1 MALSSSTGANVLVA
15 DDTVENLRLLVTML
29 GAQGYEVRPVTG
41 GRQALAAV
49 ERDPPDLI
57 LLDINMPDMNGFEV
71 CRALKARPRLEPIP
85 VIFLT
90 AMSDVADK
98 VRAFDVGGVDYITK
112 PFQIE
117 EVHARVRTHLA
128 LRRARVD
135 LAQHLDKLHELE
147 RLRDDLVHMIVH
159 DMRSPLMAL
168 IGHLGLVQNEAER
181 RLSSEALADLRSA
194 HEAADMI
201 AHMANDLVDVSRLE
215 ERKMPIERREHDLC
229 SIIQSVVGSLG
240 ALDSARPLEFA
251 SSEAL
256 PVSCDGGLIRRVV
269 ENLVG
274 NAIKHS
280 PSTGRV
286 LVSGRTT
293 SAGARVSVADEGPG
307 VPDAARERIFEKFGA
322 LATRREQQYHSVG
335 LGLAFCKLAVVAHG
349 GSIGVDPRE
358 PRGSVFWFELP
369 RRAPGVS

>member
-1 MALSSSTGANVLVA
+1 MALSSSNGANILVA
-15 DDTVENLRLLVTML
+15 DDTAENLRLLVTML

-41 GRQALAAV
+41 GRQALAAA

-71 CRALKARPRLEPIP
+71 CRGLKARAPLEPIP

-117 EVHARVRTHLA
+117 EVHARVRTHLS
-128 LRRARVD
+128 LRRAQVD
-135 LAQHLDKLHELE
+135 LAQHLDKLHGLE

-168 IGHLGLVQNEAER
+168 VGHLGLVQHEGER
-181 RLSSEALADLRSA
+181 RLSPEALADLRA
-194 HEAADMI
+194 ANEAADMI

-215 ERKMPIERREHDLC
+215 ARKMPIERREHDLC

-240 ALDSARPLEFA
+240 ALDSGRPLEVA

-256 PVSCDGGLIRRVV
+256 PVSCDGALIRRVV

-286 LVSGRTT
+286 LVSGRAT
-293 SAGARVSVADEGPG
+293 SAGARVTVADEGPG
-307 VPDAARERIFEKFGA
+307 VPDTARERIFEKFGA

-349 GSIGVDPRE
+349 GSIGVDSRE
-358 PRGSVFWFELP
+358 PCGSVFWFELP
-369 RRAPGVS
+369 RHAPGVS